1 MEIIIAILWYLQVLF
16 TGVNYTDADIQKM
29 EADNQNEIQAVMQD
43 SELMQT
49 VIDDF
54 NSQYTIDLNGGVG
67 VIEKE
72 EEEEDMEPMPF

>member
-29 EADNQNEIQAVMQD
+29 EADNQNKIQAVMQD
-43 SELMQT
+43 EKLMNT
-49 VIDDF
+49 VIEGF
-54 NSQYTIDLNGGVG
+54 NSQYTIDLKGGVG